1 MTLEAILQALLGS
14 GGVALGATV
23 VVLTLVQITPIKLNP
38 WSWLGRKIGRM
49 LNGEVLDQMDKL
61 NTKVDNVDKELSDHK
76 AKSAEREATQCRSRI
91 LRFGDEILHGV
102 LHSHEHYLQILLDI
116 DEYEEYCDAHPDYR
130 NNVAVAT
137 IKHIKK
143 MYQKH
148 LEEDSFL

>member
-1 MTLEAILQALLGS
+1 MTLEAIKQIFLG
-14 GGVALGATV
+14 GGGAV
-23 VVLTLVQITPIKLNP
+23 CAIVIIVLTLIQITPIKLNP
-38 WSWLGRKIGRM
+38 WSWLGRKIGRL
-49 LNGEVLDQMDKL
+49 LNGEVLDKVDKL
-61 NTKVDNVDKELSDHK
+61 TTELEDHK
-76 AKSAEREATQCRSRI
+76 TKSAEREATQCRSRI

-143 MYQKH
+143 KYQQH
-148 LEEDSFL
+148 LNDDSFL